1 MHQETMPAGA
11 EQQLL
16 WQELI
21 GLKLRRHLGVNSS
34 EVIISLI
41 KM

>member
-1 MHQETMPAGA
+1 MQQETTMPAGA

-16 WQELI
+16 CRELI
-21 GLKLRRHLGVNSS
+21 GLKLRHLGVNSNK
-34 EVIISLI
+34 VIISLI